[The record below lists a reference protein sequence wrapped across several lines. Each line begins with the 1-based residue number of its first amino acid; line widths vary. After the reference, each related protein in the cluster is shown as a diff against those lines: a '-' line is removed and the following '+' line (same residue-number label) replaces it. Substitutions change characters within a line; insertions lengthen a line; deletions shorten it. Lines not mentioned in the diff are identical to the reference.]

1 MSNFVK
7 TIIFYQKYKKSTIQA
22 VFGGRSGNRT
32 HTPLLELDFESGAST
47 NSAIRPLYYS
57 TIKPI
62 FLIIVLLDAIFNVII
77 KT

>member
-1 MSNFVK
+1 MSNFIK
-7 TIIFYQKYKKSTIQA
+7 TIIFIKNTKKSTLQA
-22 VFGGRSGNRT
+22 VSGGRSGNRT

-57 TIKPI
+57 IIKPI